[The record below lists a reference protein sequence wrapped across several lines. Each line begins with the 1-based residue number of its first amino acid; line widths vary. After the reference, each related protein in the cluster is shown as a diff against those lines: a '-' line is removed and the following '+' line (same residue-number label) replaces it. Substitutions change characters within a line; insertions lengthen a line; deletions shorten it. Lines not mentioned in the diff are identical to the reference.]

1 MVLGR
6 DDVWAGYERMV
17 VEIDCCEQPI
27 VVRPDPSG
35 RAGEWPWPGV
45 HPVHILTAWD
55 PGKSR
60 PGLAMNRRCQ
70 ARLEAEL
77 RPQAVN
83 LWSARGGDPATGVRD
98 EGVAVRG
105 LDEEAVRALGAR
117 YGQDAIFS
125 WSPAEWAIVA
135 CLGTR
140 RVATGWAL
148 GPIARDVPSQRGRG
162 TP

>member
-83 LWSARGGDPATGVRD
+83 LWSARGGDPATGVRRPITTYHRTAAD
-98 EGVAVRG
+98 YHAAATAAGLVAVAERTLIVPPELADRLPRAGPYVG
-105 LDEEAVRALGAR
+105 LALGWVGCWDR
-117 YGQDAIFS
+117 
-125 WSPAEWAIVA
+125 PA
-135 CLGTR
+135 
-140 RVATGWAL
+140 
-148 GPIARDVPSQRGRG
+148 D
-162 TP
+162 